1 MISDLIR
8 KRCILP
14 VYNETYFNKKES
26 KKELQKQKYRI
37 KLAPS

>member
-8 KRCILP
+8 KCCILT
-14 VYNETYFNKKES
+14 VYNESYFNEKES